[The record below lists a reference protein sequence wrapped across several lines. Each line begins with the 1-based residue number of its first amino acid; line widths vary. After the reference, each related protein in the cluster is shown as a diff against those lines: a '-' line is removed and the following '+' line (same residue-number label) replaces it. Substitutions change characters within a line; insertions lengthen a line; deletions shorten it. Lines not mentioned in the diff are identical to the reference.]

1 MITFD
6 QFGLNSQILQAISE
20 LGFENP
26 TPIQEKVIPHLLES
40 KRDLVGL
47 AQTGTGKTAAFGLP
61 LLNQIDT
68 SVKTT
73 QFLILSPTRE
83 LCMQIYNDLEAY
95 SKYQKNINIVAVY
108 GGASIENQIR
118 KIKSGVH
125 IIVATPGRLLDL
137 LKRKAANISGIRT
150 IILDEADEMLNMG
163 FREDLEDIS
172 SHAPKERQTL
182 LFSATMPAEV
192 AALSRVYL
200 TDPMEITA
208 GKANTGTL
216 SVEHHNYV
224 MQEKDRY
231 SVLRRIVDYYP
242 GLYALVFCRTRAECQ
257 HVAGLLMKDGYA
269 ADALHGDLSQAQRDY
284 AMSRFRNKAIHI
296 LVATDVAARGID
308 VNNLT
313 HVLNYNLPD
322 DIDTY
327 LHRSGRTGRANNK
340 GISVVLVNVREKFK
354 VKHLERKVNQ
364 KFIEMQ
370 IPNGKEICEKRIMHQ
385 IEEVVSLAPAENAI
399 DYISAEYYEKF
410 SALSKEEIIQR
421 FLSLQFNE
429 MFAKY
434 QNVPNLNVSGGQ
446 LDRGED
452 RGRDRDGQN
461 QRNKAPGLTRMFIN
475 IGRMDGFDK
484 EMMRDFL
491 KDISENSTLDVA
503 EVDIRDRF
511 SIFTIPDK
519 EITSVKKSFTKIMFD
534 NRPLRVDEMDR
545 GDSKSSSSGNRR
557 APREDKYNDRSSS
570 RSSSRSGKSNEKWGG
585 GGSSDRSRSYSSSKK
600 SGNDRSGDSK
610 RRSSRY

>member
-1 MITFD
+1 MTTFD

-40 KRDLVGL
+40 ERDLIGL

-83 LCMQIYNDLEAY
+83 LCMQIHNDLEAY

-118 KIKSGVH
+118 KIKAGVH

-163 FREDLEDIS
+163 FRDDLEEIS
-172 SHAPKERQTL
+172 SFAPKERQTL

-192 AALSRVYL
+192 AALSKIYL
-200 TDPMEITA
+200 TNPTEITA

-242 GLYALVFCRTRAECQ
+242 GLYAIVFCRTRAECQ
-257 HVAGLLMKDGYA
+257 HIAGLLMKDGYP

-284 AMSRFRNKAIHI
+284 AMSRFRNKALQI

-354 VKHLERKVNQ
+354 IKHLEKKVNQ
-364 KFIEMQ
+364 KFVEMQ
-370 IPNGKEICEKRIMHQ
+370 IPNGKEICEKRILHQ
-385 IEEVVSLAPAENAI
+385 IEEVISLAPIENKV
-399 DYISAEYYEKF
+399 DYISPEYYDKF
-410 SALSKEEIIQR
+410 SNLSKEEIIKR

-434 QNVPNLNVSGGQ
+434 QNVANLNVSSSQ
-446 LDRGED
+446 TDRGED
-452 RGRDRDGQN
+452 RDF
-461 QRNKAPGLTRMFIN
+461 QRNRKSGLTRMFIN
-475 IGRMDGFDK
+475 IGRIDGFDK
-484 EMMRDFL
+484 QMMRDFV
-491 KDISENSTLDVA
+491 KDISENNSLDVS

-511 SIFTIPDK
+511 SIFTIPDN
-519 EITSVKKSFTKIMFD
+519 EITAVKKSFSKIMFD

-545 GDSKSSSSGNRR
+545 SESKSSSDRKGKK
-557 APREDKYNDRSSS
+557 EDSYSDRGSFRSS
-570 RSSSRSGKSNEKWGG
+570 RSSTSNEKWGG
-585 GGSSDRSRSYSSSKK
+585 GKTDRGRSYSSSKK
-600 SGNDRSGDSK
+600 SENERSGDRK
-610 RRSSRY
+610 RRSSKY

>member
-1 MITFD
+1 M
-6 QFGLNSQILQAISE
+6 
-20 LGFENP
+20 
-26 TPIQEKVIPHLLES
+26 
-40 KRDLVGL
+40 
-47 AQTGTGKTAAFGLP
+47 
-61 LLNQIDT
+61 
-68 SVKTT
+68 
-73 QFLILSPTRE
+73 ILSPTRE
-83 LCMQIYNDLEAY
+83 LCMQIYNDLELY

-118 KIKSGVH
+118 KIRSGVH

-163 FREDLEDIS
+163 FREDLEKIS
-172 SHAPKERQTL
+172 SYAPKERQTL
-182 LFSATMPAEV
+182 LFSATMPSEV
-192 AALSRVYL
+192 AALSKVYL
-200 TDPMEITA
+200 TDPIEITA

-284 AMSRFRNKAIHI
+284 AMSRFRNKAIQI

-370 IPNGKEICEKRIMHQ
+370 IPNGKEICKKRIMHQ
-385 IEEVVSLAPAENAI
+385 IEEVVTLAPKEDEV
-399 DYISAEYYEKF
+399 DYMTPEYYEKF
-410 SALSKEEIIQR
+410 AELSKEEIIKR
-421 FLSLQFNE
+421 FLSLQFDE

-446 LDRGED
+446 SDRGDFRETRDRGGRED
-452 RGRDRDGQN
+452 RDSQN
-461 QRNKAPGLTRMFIN
+461 QRYKKSGMTRMFIN
-475 IGRMDGFDK
+475 IGQIDGFDK

-491 KDISENSTLDVA
+491 KDISENKTLDVA

-511 SIFTIPDK
+511 SIFTIPDQD
-519 EITSVKKSFTKIMFD
+519 IAPVKKSFTKIMFD

-545 GDSKSSSSGNRR
+545 SDSKPTSGGRR
-557 APREDKYNDRSSS
+557 SPREDNYSDRSSY
-570 RSSSRSGKSNEKWGG
+570 RSSSRSG
-585 GGSSDRSRSYSSSKK
+585 GGSSDRGGSRSYSSSKK
-600 SGNDRSGDSK
+600 TGSDRSGDSK